1 MWLLWQGVN
10 KLQKCR
16 TFRIIGIYI
25 IIHQTFILCV
35 MYIVIL
41 EETIDDCSSVFLITN
56 IIPSLVLDAG
66 NKTILEL
73 ILNAAY

>member
-1 MWLLWQGVN
+1 
-10 KLQKCR
+10 
-16 TFRIIGIYI
+16 
-25 IIHQTFILCV
+25 